1 MIRSRT
7 ISITVKKKTGDAFD
21 AILNLPPKMMNDAK
35 INDDGWWTFTGPHG
49 KSFLKFNEHKPH
61 GILDHQ
67 FIDEEST
74 WNVPMRVVPS
84 GDNSE
89 ILITLNKP
97 AELNDEQFD
106 QRISEMG
113 DMMIVMKNILEFD
126 S

>member
-1 MIRSRT
+1 
-7 ISITVKKKTGDAFD
+7 
-21 AILNLPPKMMNDAK
+21 
-35 INDDGWWTFTGPHG
+35 
-49 KSFLKFNEHKPH
+49 
-61 GILDHQ
+61 LDHQ

-74 WNVPMRVVPS
+74 WNVPMRVISS